1 MKKNFLCLLKLMFAT
16 ALVIVAILSIGNF
29 YTEYVMV
36 KRPVSVIY
44 QTLGVYEN
52 NSIRVENAIRALP
65 GLSRRCRTEF
75 TILAKALANW
85 EDVTIQAN
93 MSEGARLTSIRTS
106 SNDAED
112 EFADGRVLAINK
124 SEDFHL
130 EGIVELSSTT
140 EKATVEFLIY
150 SGDREIGS
158 FEQTFVVVRAP
169 KDYFVFLI
177 GYFGLLV
184 CGTVIGMRSSV
195 SNR

>member
-1 MKKNFLCLLKLMFAT
+1 MFAT

-44 QTLGVYEN
+44 QTLGIYEN
-52 NSIRVENAIRALP
+52 DPIRVENTIRALP

-75 TILAKALANW
+75 TIRAKALVNW
-85 EDVTIQAN
+85 EDVTIRAN
-93 MSEGARLTSIRTS
+93 ISEGARLTSTRTS

-112 EFADGRVLAINK
+112 ELADGQVLAISDK

-130 EGIVELSSTT
+130 EGIVELSPTT
-140 EKATVEFLIY
+140 ERSTMEFLVY
-150 SGDREIGS
+150 AGDRKIGS